1 MSSDRTFTCTPR
13 IVLHF
18 GTTTK
23 RPTDEPRDKYWIHLF
38 KPRVYHSLMGHS
50 KVVVCSQKVAP
61 LVPFCAEHTSKH
73 DEWTVQVD
81 DSSLVR
87 RRRHSIDCRLWSQ
100 AIKWCFAAI
109 RFSSDGNRWRQKKT
123 NSTSVQCSTKR
134 ERDDIILQYIVRIRV
149 GYLRITILL
158 PPFSF
163 LLYLQPSVHI
173 DSFFFLLV
181 KTKKCGGR
189 QCRKRSYLSFWW
201 WKLAKQMILWF
212 NGSAQLISLAFAF
225 LFSNNGLNWKRWL
238 SQ

>member
-1 MSSDRTFTCTPR
+1 MSSDRIFTCTPR

-87 RRRHSIDCRLWSQ
+87 RRRRHSIDCRLWSQ

-109 RFSSDGNRWRQKKT
+109 RFSSDGNRWRQKKPIQHQF
-123 NSTSVQCSTKR
+123 NVQQKGKEMTSYCN
-134 ERDDIILQYIVRIRV
+134 IVRIRV

-173 DSFFFLLV
+173 DSFFF
-181 KTKKCGGR
+181 
-189 QCRKRSYLSFWW
+189 F
-201 WKLAKQMILWF
+201 
-212 NGSAQLISLAFAF
+212 F
-225 LFSNNGLNWKRWL
+225 L
-238 SQ
+238 